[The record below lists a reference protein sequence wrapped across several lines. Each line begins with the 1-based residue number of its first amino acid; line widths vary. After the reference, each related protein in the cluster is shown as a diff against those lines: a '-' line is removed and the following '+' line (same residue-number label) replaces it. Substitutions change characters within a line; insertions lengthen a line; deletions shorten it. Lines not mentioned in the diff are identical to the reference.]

1 MLQEIV
7 TACARLGGPPE
18 LEAFRKHLSRDWI
31 EEALRATGTA
41 TLRRRR
47 LPAEQVV
54 WLVLGMALFKDRSIT
69 DVVNKLDLALPGS
82 GTVTVA
88 PSAIS
93 QARARLGQEP
103 VRWLFEQCANKWA
116 HQSADGDR
124 WRGLALYGVDGTRVA
139 CSRFGGK
146 PTRVRT
152 HCRSPCTGGQRLS
165 RDASGRVDGA
175 SFTHACRGRLWTLQ
189 ARRAHLCAAT
199 LE

>member
-7 TACARLGGPPE
+7 TGCASLGGPPE
-18 LEAFRKHLSRDWI
+18 LDAFRKHLPREWI

-82 GTVTVA
+82 GNVTVA

-124 WRGLALYGVDGTRVA
+124 WRGLALYGVDGTSLRRVVETKA
-139 CSRFGGK
+139 LSARR
-146 PTRVRT
+146 PTR
-152 HCRSPCTGGQRLS
+152 HNI
-165 RDASGRVDGA
+165 
-175 SFTHACRGRLWTLQ
+175 
-189 ARRAHLCAAT
+189 
-199 LE
+199 

>member
-7 TACARLGGPPE
+7 TGCASLGGPPE
-18 LEAFRKHLSRDWI
+18 LDAFRKHLPREWI

-82 GTVTVA
+82 GHVTVA
-88 PSAIS
+88 PNAIS

-103 VRWLFEQCANKWA
+103 VRWL
-116 HQSADGDR
+116 SARLCQR
-124 WRGLALYGVDGTRVA
+124 WLRHAEDPATRRR
-139 CSRFGGK
+139 CE
-146 PTRVRT
+146 TR
-152 HCRSPCTGGQRLS
+152 P
-165 RDASGRVDGA
+165 
-175 SFTHACRGRLWTLQ
+175 
-189 ARRAHLCAAT
+189 ARRRDRAGQPDNPNNQKPLSAHAQTDPQASPGYRPTVPPVVSTAT
-199 LE
+199 RP

>member
-7 TACARLGGPPE
+7 TGCASLGGPPE
-18 LEAFRKHLSRDWI
+18 LDAFRKHLPREWI
-31 EEALRATGTA
+31 EEALHATGTA

-82 GTVTVA
+82 GRVTVA

-116 HQSADGDR
+116 HQSADKDR
-124 WRGLALYGVDGTRVA
+124 WRGLALYAVDGTRVA
-139 CSRFGGK
+139 RSRL
-146 PTRVRT
+146 RV
-152 HCRSPCTGGQRLS
+152 SDFSCTGS
-165 RDASGRVDGA
+165 GA
-175 SFTHACRGRLWTLQ
+175 SFTHACCGRLWILQ
-189 ARRAHLCAAT
+189 AGRAHLCAAT
-199 LE
+199 LG

>member
-1 MLQEIV
+1 MQEIV
-7 TACARLGGPPE
+7 TGCASLGGPPE
-18 LEAFRKHLSRDWI
+18 LDAFRKHLPREWI
-31 EEALRATGTA
+31 EEALRATGAA

-82 GTVTVA
+82 GKVTVA

-103 VRWLFEQCANKWA
+103 VR
-116 HQSADGDR
+116 
-124 WRGLALYGVDGTRVA
+124 
-139 CSRFGGK
+139 
-146 PTRVRT
+146 
-152 HCRSPCTGGQRLS
+152 RL
-165 RDASGRVDGA
+165 
-175 SFTHACRGRLWTLQ
+175 
-189 ARRAHLCAAT
+189 

>member
-1 MLQEIV
+1 MLPKHAHDHAVGDRRNKRNADQLGMEVIGMLWEVGVGRFCESVADEIRLARTGGGWPMLQGIV
-7 TACARLGGPPE
+7 TGCASLGGPPE
-18 LEAFRKHLSRDWI
+18 LDAFRKHLPREWI

-82 GTVTVA
+82 GKVTVA

-116 HQSADGDR
+116 HQS
-124 WRGLALYGVDGTRVA
+124 GTCQRV
-139 CSRFGGK
+139 
-146 PTRVRT
+146 
-152 HCRSPCTGGQRLS
+152 
-165 RDASGRVDGA
+165 
-175 SFTHACRGRLWTLQ
+175 
-189 ARRAHLCAAT
+189 
-199 LE
+199 